1 MIRECDV
8 PAGSALGR
16 DAIGRAYYRDSWQAP
31 LTRPD
36 RDIVE
41 IYTAIFAHAP
51 LSMKLLMIVRNAV
64 VRPFGLKA
72 PPARET
78 LRGSFKAGRTAGETI
93 GRWPIH
99 FASADEII
107 AGFDDKHQDFRV
119 SVFALRQGETASVVL
134 TTICTVHNFFGKA
147 YLFFILPYH
156 RYGVRKMLAN
166 AVAAGRL

>member
-8 PAGSALGR
+8 PAGSALGK
-16 DAIGRAYYRDSWQAP
+16 DAIGRAYFRDSWQAP
-31 LTRPD
+31 LARPD
-36 RDIVE
+36 QGIVE
-41 IYTAIFAHAP
+41 IYSAIFGHAP
-51 LSMKLLMIVRNAV
+51 LSMKLLMIVRNAL
-64 VRPFGLKA
+64 VRPFGLIA

-78 LRGSFKAGRTAGETI
+78 LRGRFRAGRAAGEAM

-99 FASADEII
+99 FADADEII
-107 AGFDDKHQDFRV
+107 TGFDDKHQDFRV

-147 YLFFILPYH
+147 YLSVILPYH